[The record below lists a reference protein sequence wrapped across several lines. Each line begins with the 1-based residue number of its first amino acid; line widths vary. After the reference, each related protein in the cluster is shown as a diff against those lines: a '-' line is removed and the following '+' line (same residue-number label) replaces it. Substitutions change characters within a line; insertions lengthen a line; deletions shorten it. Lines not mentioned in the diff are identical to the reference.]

1 MNIEKFDKLED
12 ETSEEYQVRL
22 SNLKLIEGED
32 LDWEDIKELLSSE
45 KHRDTLRREGYGIA
59 LASKVFE
66 NKINKIYEEHYKE
79 LKEVKKEVN
88 KEISDKRIKEINN
101 KVLQLE
107 KEKIKLKDQRND
119 LNAIKRTIART
130 EHLMECMEDKI
141 EELGK
146 VKPLLGNVE
155 LIQQTSER
163 EGVVVLTD
171 IHYGADVDNI
181 LDCYNPKICEEKLN
195 YFLVKIIQ
203 YAEENKITT
212 LNVLGLGDFITGL
225 IHNINRI
232 DSRLL
237 ITEQVINISEL
248 IAEFINELS
257 KRFYVRYALINGNHS
272 RIVAEKD
279 NSREEENF
287 TEFIRPFVKSRL
299 RDNRNVEY
307 IEHKDCGIIE
317 VDILGNKC
325 LGIHGD
331 NDRDKN
337 LDRLI
342 QMYDYPID
350 YIFRGHFHQ
359 AKQFDV
365 NTTTVI
371 CGGAFGSEGYAK
383 KGRLYNKP
391 IQKFVV
397 FDKYGIVCSYD
408 INLDNY
414 KK

>member
-79 LKEVKKEVN
+79 LKEVKNEVN

-146 VKPLLGNVE
+146 AKPLLGNVE

>member
-79 LKEVKKEVN
+79 LKEVKNEVN

-130 EHLMECMEDKI
+130 EHLIECMEDKI

-146 VKPLLGNVE
+146 AKPLLGNVE

-257 KRFYVRYALINGNHS
+257 KRFYVKYALINGNHS

>member
-12 ETSEEYQVRL
+12 ETLEEYQVRL

-79 LKEVKKEVN
+79 LKEVKNEVN

-146 VKPLLGNVE
+146 AKPLLGNVE

>member
-79 LKEVKKEVN
+79 LKEVKNEVN

>member
-79 LKEVKKEVN
+79 LKEVKNEVN
-88 KEISDKRIKEINN
+88 KEISDKRIKEIDN

-146 VKPLLGNVE
+146 AKPLLGNVE